1 MRRLLLLLF
10 AVSLLISC
18 KKEETVFEDNIIPP
32 YNEMPTILVQNY
44 VNRLFIDL
52 LGREPTDSE
61 METEVNAL
69 EDASLSSNSRTNL
82 VNKLMFDTSPLPGD
96 SSYNVAYFNKLYEN
110 LKARFLDGASEGTL
124 DFYYQLYYN
133 QALADSINGNLTGY
147 EINKTEAN
155 KIQDVKMS
163 QYQLRTESIEIDEV
177 TQRMLYNAVYDEINM
192 NSFNFINATF
202 DDLFF
207 RFPTQAE
214 FDDAYEVV
222 EFNQP
227 NIVMGEIANNKIDY
241 VTILINTSE
250 FDEGMVIW
258 AYESLLTRSPNSN
271 EVFDLIANFQDTK
284 DFQRVQRLIMIN
296 DEYAGFD

>member
-1 MRRLLLLLF
+1 MRRFLLLLC
-10 AVSLLISC
+10 AASLLFSC
-18 KKEETVFEDNIIPP
+18 KKEETVFEDNTIPP
-32 YNEMPTILVQNY
+32 YSEVPTVLVQNY

-52 LGREPTDSE
+52 LGREPLDSE
-61 METEVNAL
+61 MEAEVSAL
-69 EDASLSSNSRTNL
+69 EDANLSSNSRTTL

-96 SSYNVAYFNKLYEN
+96 SSYNAAYFNKLYEN
-110 LKARFLDGASEGTL
+110 LKARFLDGASEGNL
-124 DFYYQLYYN
+124 DYYYELFYQ
-133 QALADSINGNLTGY
+133 QALADSINGNFTSY
-147 EINKTEAN
+147 EINRAEAT
-155 KIQDVKMS
+155 KIQDIKMS
-163 QYQLRTESIEIDEV
+163 QYQLRAESIEIDEV
-177 TQRMLYNAVYDEINM
+177 TQRMVYNAVYDEINM

-207 RFPTQAE
+207 RFPTQSE

-227 NIVMGEIANNKIDY
+227 NIVMGELANNKIDY
-241 VTILINTSE
+241 VTILINNSE
-250 FDEGMVIW
+250 FDEGMIIW
-258 AYESLLTRSPNSN
+258 AYESLLARSPSSN